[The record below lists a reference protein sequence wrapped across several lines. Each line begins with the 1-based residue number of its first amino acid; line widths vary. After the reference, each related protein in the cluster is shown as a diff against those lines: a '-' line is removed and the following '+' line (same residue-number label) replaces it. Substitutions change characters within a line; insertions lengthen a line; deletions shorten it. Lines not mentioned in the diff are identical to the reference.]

1 MTAAE
6 LRFDEPRATL
16 VQPGGGVLAADDD
29 LFEIAADTPK
39 LFVLRNPAQR
49 VPQPAPD
56 RQRLPSPARLR
67 YGTRM

>member
-16 VQPGGGVLAADDD
+16 IQPGGGVLAAD
-29 LFEIAADTPK
+29 TPK
-39 LFVLRNPAQR
+39 LFALRTPAQR

-56 RQRLPSPARLR
+56 RQRLPSLARLR

>member
-1 MTAAE
+1 
-6 LRFDEPRATL
+6 
-16 VQPGGGVLAADDD
+16 VLAADDD

-39 LFVLRNPAQR
+39 LFALRNPSQR

-56 RQRLPSPARLR
+56 RQRPLSPVRLR